1 VTEHSHGPADGG
13 VRFEAQDVEPR
24 AIVRFALILAAVS
37 IGVAV
42 LLVFLLRYYHI
53 LELDTDPPPAPM
65 AQMEPGRLPPEPRLQ
80 RVPFDDIETMRAE
93 ETQILERYGW
103 VDQKAGVVHIPI
115 EQAMEKLLHQGLP
128 ARPAEAAKK

>member
-1 VTEHSHGPADGG
+1 

-24 AIVRFALILAAVS
+24 AIVRFATILAVAS

-42 LLVFLLRYYHI
+42 LVVVLLRYFHR
-53 LELDTDPPPAPM
+53 LEVESDPPPAPM
-65 AQMEPGRLPPEPRLQ
+65 AHMEPGRLPPEPRLQ
-80 RVPFDDIETMRAE
+80 RMPFDDIEQMRGEEAE
-93 ETQILERYGW
+93 ILERYGW

-115 EQAMEKLLHQGLP
+115 EQAMQKLLEQGLP